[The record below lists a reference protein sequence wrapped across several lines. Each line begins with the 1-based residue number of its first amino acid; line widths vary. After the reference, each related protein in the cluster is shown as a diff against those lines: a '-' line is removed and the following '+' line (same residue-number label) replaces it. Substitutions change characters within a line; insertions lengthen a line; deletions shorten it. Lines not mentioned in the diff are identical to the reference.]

1 MNVTVPVV
9 ENVLKVNDEIA
20 LLNRRMFSDA
30 HVYVIDLIGAPGS
43 GKTAL
48 LELTLEQ
55 LTGIART
62 GVVVGDPATARDGQR
77 LARFTRHVVQINTGH
92 GCHLDAN
99 QVRQAITKLPLSDL
113 DILVIENVGNLICP
127 VGFDLG
133 QHAKVGLFSVS
144 EGDDKAAKH
153 PHLVLTAD
161 ALILNKID
169 LLPYVPFDVP
179 RFREDVRHLNQVA
192 PLMEVSVARRQID
205 PWTHWLLAQADKAK
219 TNVSS

>member
-1 MNVTVPVV
+1 MSITVPVV

-20 LLNRRMFSDA
+20 LLNRRNFHDA
-30 HVYVIDLIGAPGS
+30 HVFVIDLIGAPGA

-48 LELTLEQ
+48 LELTLDQ
-55 LTGIART
+55 LAGIVRV
-62 GVVVGDPATARDGQR
+62 GVVVGDPATSRDGQR
-77 LARFTRHVVQINTGH
+77 LARFTRHVVQVNTGH

-99 QVRQAITKLPLSDL
+99 QVRQAITKLPLAEL
-113 DILVIENVGNLICP
+113 DILVLENVGNLICP

-153 PHLVLTAD
+153 PHLVLTANV
-161 ALILNKID
+161 LILNKID
-169 LLPYVPFDVP
+169 LLPYVPFNLP

-192 PLMEVSVARRQID
+192 PLMEVSVVRRQID
-205 PWTHWLLAQADKAK
+205 PWSQWLLSQAAK
-219 TNVSS
+219 PQSGATS

>member
-1 MNVTVPVV
+1 MSITVPVV

-20 LLNRRMFSDA
+20 LLNRRNFHDA
-30 HVYVIDLIGAPGS
+30 HVFVIDLIGAPGA
-43 GKTAL
+43 GKTSL
-48 LELTLEQ
+48 LELTLDQ
-55 LTGIART
+55 LAGIVRV
-62 GVVVGDPATARDGQR
+62 GVVVGDPATSRDGQR
-77 LARFTRHVVQINTGH
+77 LARFTRHVVQVNTGH

-99 QVRQAITKLPLSDL
+99 QVRQAITKLPLAEL

-153 PHLVLTAD
+153 PHLVLTANV
-161 ALILNKID
+161 LILNKID
-169 LLPYVPFDVP
+169 LLPYVPFNLP

-205 PWTHWLLAQADKAK
+205 PWTQWLLAQAAK
-219 TNVSS
+219 PQSGATS

>member
-1 MNVTVPVV
+1 MSITVPVV

-20 LLNRRMFSDA
+20 LLNRRNFNDA
-30 HVYVIDLIGAPGS
+30 HVFVIDLIGAPGA

-48 LELTLEQ
+48 LELMLDQ
-55 LTGIART
+55 LAGIVRV
-62 GVVVGDPATARDGQR
+62 GVVVGDPATSRDGQR
-77 LARFTRHVVQINTGH
+77 LARFTRHVVQVNTGH

-99 QVRQAITKLPLSDL
+99 QVRQAITKLPLAEL

-153 PHLVLTAD
+153 PHLVLTANV
-161 ALILNKID
+161 LLLNKID

-205 PWTHWLLAQADKAK
+205 PWTQWLLAQAGRPQ
-219 TNVSS
+219 SSATS

>member
-1 MNVTVPVV
+1 MSITVPVV

-20 LLNRRMFSDA
+20 LLNRRNFHDA
-30 HVYVIDLIGAPGS
+30 HVFVIDLIGAPGA

-48 LELTLEQ
+48 LELTLDQ
-55 LTGIART
+55 LAGIVRV
-62 GVVVGDPATARDGQR
+62 GVVVGDPATSRDGQR
-77 LARFTRHVVQINTGH
+77 LARFTRHVVQVNTGH

-99 QVRQAITKLPLSDL
+99 QVRQAITKLPLAEL
-113 DILVIENVGNLICP
+113 DILVLENVGNLICP

-153 PHLVLTAD
+153 PHLVLTANV
-161 ALILNKID
+161 LILNKID
-169 LLPYVPFDVP
+169 LLPYVPFNLP

-205 PWTHWLLAQADKAK
+205 PWSQWLLAQAAK
-219 TNVSS
+219 PLSGAIS

>member
-1 MNVTVPVV
+1 MSITVPVV

-20 LLNRRMFSDA
+20 LLNRRNFHDA
-30 HVYVIDLIGAPGS
+30 HVFVIDLIGAPGA

-48 LELTLEQ
+48 LELTLDQ
-55 LTGIART
+55 LAGIVRV
-62 GVVVGDPATARDGQR
+62 GVVVGDPATSRDGQR
-77 LARFTRHVVQINTGH
+77 LARFTRHVVQVNTGH

-99 QVRQAITKLPLSDL
+99 QVRQAISKLPLAEL

-153 PHLVLTAD
+153 PHLVLTANV
-161 ALILNKID
+161 LILNKID
-169 LLPYVPFDVP
+169 LLPYVPFNLP

-205 PWTHWLLAQADKAK
+205 PWSQWLLSQAAK
-219 TNVSS
+219 PQSGATS